1 MGEKKKDEVHRRPA
15 ERRESLDHP
24 GIDRREAERRDGAE
38 RRAAEAPIRQE
49 RRSGNDRRESS
60 DQRTGSE
67 RRTSGDRR
75 KVPER
80 LNRVAAILLPPVL
93 GPRDPAEG
101 SPIDDVP
108 ADFHDERV
116 RESLA
121 KQLGPDGRAV

>member
-1 MGEKKKDEVHRRPA
+1 MVEKKDEVHRRPA

-24 GIDRREAERRDGAE
+24 GIDRRETERRDGEE
-38 RRAAEAPIRQE
+38 RRAAEAPIGQE
-49 RRSGNDRRESS
+49 RRSGHDRRERS
-60 DQRTGSE
+60 DQRSGDE

-80 LNRVAAILLPPVL
+80 LNRVAAILLPRVL
-93 GPRDPAEG
+93 GPRHPAEG
-101 SPIDDVP
+101 STVDDVP

-121 KQLGPDGRAV
+121 KQLRSDGRAV